1 MTSPTTLPWFDAARV
16 QQLLPMLDAADAIE
30 HALLTGF
37 DPRSDPARAVVGT
50 RRGHLLLMPSEVG
63 DAVGVKVASVAPGN
77 PESGQPRIQ
86 AIYVLMDGE
95 SLAPVAVLDGTSLTA
110 LRTPAVSAV
119 AVRHLA
125 TPDAAR
131 LVVFGSG
138 PQAEGHIAAM
148 RIVRP
153 LEEVVVVARDQ
164 QKAQQLASRVGGTG
178 LRARVGIADDVT
190 TADLVVCATTSAR
203 PVLTGSLVPD
213 HACVVAVGSHEP
225 DRRELDEQLMGR
237 ATVVVEDRTTAIRE
251 AGDVVLALGRGLSYE
266 SLVRLTDLVH
276 GDAAVDLTRPRVF
289 KSVGMSW
296 QDLVVAA
303 EVVRR
308 ASEP

>member
-1 MTSPTTLPWFDAARV
+1 MTAPTTLPWFDGPHV
-16 QQLLPMLDAADAIE
+16 QQLLPVLDAADAIE
-30 HALLTGF
+30 HALLSGF
-37 DPRSDPARAVVGT
+37 DPTSDPARAVVGT

-63 DAVGVKVASVAPGN
+63 DAVGVKVASVAPDN
-77 PESGQPRIQ
+77 PGSGQPRIQ
-86 AIYVLMDGE
+86 AVYVLMDGD

-138 PQAEGHIAAM
+138 PQAEGHIAAL
-148 RIVRP
+148 RTVRP
-153 LEEVVVVARDQ
+153 VQDVVIVARDH
-164 QKAQQLASRVGGTG
+164 QKAQRLADRVSSTG
-178 LRARVGIADDVT
+178 LPARVGAADDVR

-203 PVLTGSLVPD
+203 PVLDGELVPD

-225 DRRELDEQLMGR
+225 DRRELDEKLMSR
-237 ATVVVEDRTTAIRE
+237 ATVVVEDRTTAMRE
-251 AGDVVLALGRGLSYE
+251 AGDIVLAVGRGLAYE

-276 GDAAVDLTRPRVF
+276 GDVPIDLTRPRVF

-308 ASEP
+308 AREL